1 MVPSSEA
8 LTSPAALGA
17 ALVWS
22 IGQADA
28 QAPAHADWLG
38 WSFSNRYKVRPLAS
52 TRIVPTLELAVLTV
66 ATPDCPVPAEVV
78 PGAPYAPPPELPEL
92 GLLLPHPAAIAPAAA
107 SATSASSGRRSS
119 PDLLGGGLLVPFPT
133 CMCVPPSLD
142 PAPALWWTSCCWA
155 PCRAGLG
162 PTMAHLRPGVVV
174 ASTQRRLLSAGIL
187 TYPLAAMTQDRSPSG

>member
-1 MVPSSEA
+1 MVPSSDA

-38 WSFSNRYKVRPLAS
+38 WSFSNRYKVRPVAS

-66 ATPDCPVPAEVV
+66 ATPDCPVPAGAVV
-78 PGAPYAPPPELPEL
+78 PGEPYAPPPELPEL

-119 PDLLGGGLLVPFPT
+119 PDLLGGGLLVPFQT
-133 CMCVPPSLD
+133 RMCVSSFAGPG
-142 PAPALWWTSCCWA
+142 
-155 PCRAGLG
+155 PCL
-162 PTMAHLRPGVVV
+162 VVD
-174 ASTQRRLLSAGIL
+174 QR
-187 TYPLAAMTQDRSPSG
+187 